1 MFSTYAVVCYVV
13 SLRGVEGFLL
23 DLAGLVR
30 YWNEEEKDQVII
42 ALLGKIKGES
52 NDAAHIIPCVSVTS
66 SGIDVRRV
74 LRRLIHVKTNL
85 GLRDGPAI
93 SGETGKLLES
103 SEVDEMLT
111 ELLMECYTENRELFP
126 LDMDTQEKIRNNYH
140 CFRTFR
146 RTSDTRA
153 LEMKV
158 HESDIDIVNR
168 WKAVETAKGSRPGR
182 AMQQHYAQLDLLMG
196 TFL

>member
-1 MFSTYAVVCYVV
+1 M
-13 SLRGVEGFLL
+13 
-23 DLAGLVR
+23 
-30 YWNEEEKDQVII
+30 
-42 ALLGKIKGES
+42 
-52 NDAAHIIPCVSVTS
+52 TS

-74 LRRLIHVKTNL
+74 LRRLIHAKTNL

-103 SEVDEMLT
+103 SELDEMSPK
-111 ELLMECYTENRELFP
+111 LLMEFHSENREFFP
-126 LDMDTQEKIRNNYH
+126 LNMDTQENTRNNYH

-153 LEMKV
+153 LEIKV

-168 WKAVETAKGSRPGR
+168 WKAVETVKGSRPGCVMR
-182 AMQQHYAQLDLLMG
+182 QHYAQLDLLMG
-196 TFL
+196 PFLRYISAM

>member
-1 MFSTYAVVCYVV
+1 MFLTYAVVCYVV

-30 YWNEEEKDQVII
+30 YWNEEGKDQVIT

-52 NDAAHIIPCVSVTS
+52 NDAAHLIPCVSVTS

-74 LRRLIHVKTNL
+74 LRRLFHVKANL

-111 ELLMECYTENRELFP
+111 ELLMEFHAENREFFP
-126 LDMDTQEKIRNNYH
+126 LDMDTQENIRNNYH
-140 CFRTFR
+140 YFRTFR

-158 HESDIDIVNR
+158 HESDIDIVN
-168 WKAVETAKGSRPGR
+168 G
-182 AMQQHYAQLDLLMG
+182 
-196 TFL
+196 